1 MKALLLID
9 IQNDFM
15 PKGSLAVPQG
25 DKIVAA
31 ANAVQPHFDL
41 VIASQDWHP
50 ASHVSF
56 AKNHLGKKEFEI
68 IQLEGLEQTLW
79 PAHCVQNTTG
89 AEFHPKLNTQKIET
103 IFRKG
108 TNPALD
114 SYSAFYDNSHQ
125 KSTGLAG
132 YLKEKGITQLYFTG
146 LAADICVYFSIKD
159 ALSEGF
165 ECTVFEDAVRA
176 LDENTYQQ
184 QREKLKNQGVI
195 YCHTNDFLK

>member
-15 PKGSLAVPQG
+15 PTGSLAVPNG
-25 DKIVAA
+25 DKIVAPV
-31 ANAVQPHFDL
+31 NAVQPHFDL

-56 AKNHLGKKEFEI
+56 ANNHLGKKEFEI

-79 PAHCVQNTTG
+79 PAHCVQNTAG
-89 AEFHPKLNTQKIET
+89 AEFHPQLHTQKVET

-114 SYSAFYDNSHQ
+114 SYSAFYDNAHQ

-132 YLKEKGITQLYFTG
+132 YLKEKGITKLFFTG

-159 ALSEGF
+159 ALAEGF
-165 ECTVFEDAVRA
+165 QCTVFEDAVRA
-176 LDENTYQQ
+176 LDENTSQQ
-184 QREKLKNQGVI
+184 QQEELKEQGVT
-195 YCHTNDFLK
+195 YCHTADFLK

>member
-114 SYSAFYDNSHQ
+114 SYSAFYDNAHQ

>member
-15 PKGSLAVPQG
+15 PNGSLAVPQG
-25 DKIVAA
+25 DKIVAP

-56 AKNHLGKKEFEI
+56 ANNHLGKKTFEI

-79 PAHCVQNTTG
+79 PAHCVQNTKG
-89 AEFHPKLNTQKIET
+89 AEFHPDLHTQKIET

-114 SYSAFYDNSHQ
+114 SYSAFYDNAHQ
-125 KSTGLAG
+125 KSTGLVG
-132 YLKEKGITQLYFTG
+132 YLKEKGITKLFFTG
-146 LAADICVYFSIKD
+146 LAVDICVYFSIKD
-159 ALSEGF
+159 ALAEGF

-176 LDENTYQQ
+176 LDENTYHQQ
-184 QREKLKNQGVI
+184 QKELKAQGVN
-195 YCHTNDFLK
+195 YCSTADFLK

>member
-15 PKGSLAVPQG
+15 PTGSLAVPNG
-25 DKIVAA
+25 DKIVAPV
-31 ANAVQPHFDL
+31 NAVQPHFDL

-56 AKNHLGKKEFEI
+56 ANNHLGKKEFEI

-89 AEFHPKLNTQKIET
+89 AEFHPNLHTQKVET

-114 SYSAFYDNSHQ
+114 SYSAFYDNAHQ

-132 YLKEKGITQLYFTG
+132 YLKEKGITELYFTG

-159 ALSEGF
+159 ALAEGF
-165 ECTVFEDAVRA
+165 ECVVFEDAVRA

-184 QREKLKNQGVI
+184 QQEELKEQGVN
-195 YCHTNDFLK
+195 YCRTADFLK

>member
-15 PKGSLAVPQG
+15 PSGSLAVPKG

-50 ASHVSF
+50 PSHVSF

-68 IQLEGLEQTLW
+68 IQLEGIEQTLW
-79 PAHCVQNTTG
+79 PAHCAQNTTG
-89 AEFHPKLNTQKIET
+89 AEFHPDLHTQKVET

-114 SYSAFYDNSHQ
+114 SYSAFYDNAHQ

-132 YLKEKGITQLYFTG
+132 YLKEKGITKLFFTG

-159 ALSEGF
+159 ALAEGF
-165 ECTVFEDAVRA
+165 ECVVFEDAVRA
-176 LDENTYQQ
+176 LDEETYQK
-184 QREKLKNQGVI
+184 QRKELKEQGVN
-195 YCHTNDFLK
+195 YCTTADFLK